1 MSVSSEEKSGNKGK
15 LSPAMERVMSWVPE
29 LPQTERGKYLFLLTA
44 ALLVFVL
51 LFWVLSIPVPEG
63 ASSRDAGWEV
73 MIRFLAALFGAFLTP
88 ITVQWFIAWID
99 EQKKPEKTAQFV
111 SDLFLQSDGK
121 VFDAV
126 TRETRG
132 NLLKN
137 ILISQAREG
146 NGEYGT
152 DLGDGLV
159 EGYFRDDQTYR
170 DAFTYEITYHPFNGP
185 GSGIAPQLGDFAE
198 GITSRREHYHKIE
211 QAIRFTQHGLKSGD
225 FSKVVVQL
233 AFDDATLRELLDDR
247 NLMFREVI
255 HLLPEDR
262 AAVAALEDEQLAL
275 FVEQILNFTA
285 TLGQNGSKAQ
295 KIGFSVGWAD
305 RAEGNCIEIRID
317 NPWQVVDG
325 LVVHL
330 AFRYP
335 NRRNVT
341 HFIAAAPRPVKQAR
355 ITLAGTEAMQG
366 LSYFPFVT
374 EFGDKPYDEF
384 ITPTRISIE
393 SKKDRWWFPIS
404 GFVFVWDAEALPPT
418 GESARPRQRQVK
430 TPKP

>member
-1 MSVSSEEKSGNKGK
+1 MSVSSGEKGK
-15 LSPAMERVMSWVPE
+15 LSPAMERVLSWVPA
-29 LPQTERGKYLFLLTA
+29 LPQSERGKYLFLLTA

-51 LFWVLSIPVPEG
+51 LFWVLSVPMPEG
-63 ASSRDAGWEV
+63 ARSRDAGWEV
-73 MIRFLAALFGAFLTP
+73 AIRFLTALFGAFLTP

-121 VFDAV
+121 MFDVV

-146 NGEYGT
+146 NGQYGT

-170 DAFTYEITYHPFNGP
+170 DAFTYEITYQPFNGL
-185 GSGIAPQLGDFAE
+185 GSGLDPRLGEFAKGIA
-198 GITSRREHYHKIE
+198 SRQVHYHKVE

-225 FSKVVVQL
+225 LSQVVVQL

-247 NLMFREVI
+247 NLIFREVI
-255 HLLPEDR
+255 HLLQEDR
-262 AAVAALEDEQLAL
+262 AAVSRLDGEQLTL
-275 FVEQILNFTA
+275 FVDQVLGFSA
-285 TLGQNGSKAQ
+285 TLGQNKGKPQ
-295 KIGFSVGWAD
+295 KVGFSVGWAD
-305 RAEGNCIEIRID
+305 RAEGKCIEIRID
-317 NPWQVVDG
+317 NPWEVVDG

-330 AFRYP
+330 AFQYP

-341 HFIAAAPRPVKQAR
+341 HFIAAAPRPVKQDR
-355 ITLAGTEAMQG
+355 ITLTGTEAMHG

-393 SKKDRWWFPIS
+393 SRKDRWWFPIS
-404 GFVFVWDAEALPPT
+404 GFVFVWDAQTLPPPE
-418 GESARPRQRQVK
+418 ES
-430 TPKP
+430 PKPRRQPKSSKP